1 MRSAPTLRIATAL
14 IAAVALAGCGKKPGF
29 VEPPQGRAADRFPG
43 VYPNPALDPQPQRQ
57 APPATTAPAPTQ
69 AQPST
74 P

>member
-1 MRSAPTLRIATAL
+1 MSSNLTLQITAAFLATL
-14 IAAVALAGCGKKPGF
+14 VLAGCGKKPGY

-43 VYPNPALDPQPQRQ
+43 TYPNPALDPQPQRQ

-69 AQPST
+69 AQPGT

>member
-1 MRSAPTLRIATAL
+1 VNRTVNLRIA
-14 IAAVALAGCGKKPGF
+14 AACLVALALTGCGKKPSL

-43 VYPNPALDPQPQRQ
+43 TYPNPALDPQPQRQ
-57 APPATTAPAPTQ
+57 TPAPTQ

>member
-1 MRSAPTLRIATAL
+1 VSCTITLRITAATVAVLAL
-14 IAAVALAGCGKKPGF
+14 VGCGKKPGF

-57 APPATTAPAPTQ
+57 APSATTVPAPTQ

>member
-1 MRSAPTLRIATAL
+1 MSGALTLRVAAALLATL
-14 IAAVALAGCGKKPGF
+14 ALAGCGKKPGF
-29 VEPPQGRAADRFPG
+29 VEPPQGRATDRFPS